1 MAPRVWQPWTA
12 EEDEFLCAA
21 IELVEPGNSTPSRWN
36 AIARHVP
43 GHTNKSCRKR
53 WIGKL
58 AARHVIGA
66 WTAEEDLRL
75 RNAVE
80 TYGKRWSLV
89 ATMVPK
95 CNGDQCSKRWMERL
109 DLSIDHSKWSPEQD
123 QLLLNAVNELGSR
136 WTKIAMFCFPQKTGS
151 SVKNRSVYPF

>member
-1 MAPRVWQPWTA
+1 
-12 EEDEFLCAA
+12 
-21 IELVEPGNSTPSRWN
+21 WN

-43 GHTNKSCRKR
+43 GCTNKSCRKQ

-58 AARHVIGA
+58 AAHHVIRA

-89 ATMVPK
+89 ATMYDSVTELE
-95 CNGDQCSKRWMERL
+95 CSKCWMERL
-109 DLSIDHSKWSPEQD
+109 DPSIDHSKWSPEQD
-123 QLLLNAVNELGSR
+123 QLLPPPAD
-136 WTKIAMFCFPQKTGS
+136 
-151 SVKNRSVYPF
+151 